1 MCKMTLVWLVE
12 LAVVLGLLMEDVL
25 PLKNVVLTIEPEV
38 VQRHNFS
45 RLRCSYD
52 LEGQDLYA
60 VKWYRGNHEF
70 YRYTPSEDPSTKVF
84 PVGGITIDVNNSN
97 STQVVLRDIE
107 FNLSGNFSCE
117 VTTDKT
123 FSTRI
128 DTQTMLVV
136 QLPDFPPEISVGRD
150 PLDYGD
156 TLKANCSSPPARPRA
171 SLKFVLNNLT
181 VARTEPLTP
190 RQYQESAWSDLS
202 LKMVLSEYHFNGGKL
217 ILRCIAEIDDIYH
230 EEAVLRL
237 SSAREPRPERVSAF
251 DSASSALSQTV
262 LQLVLVSYV
271 ALVLS

>member
-12 LAVVLGLLMEDVL
+12 FVVVLGFLMEDVL
-25 PLKNVVLTIEPEV
+25 PLKNVTLTIEPKV
-38 VQRHNFS
+38 VQRRNNS

-52 LEGQDLYA
+52 LEGQDLYT
-60 VKWYRGNHEF
+60 VKWYRGSYEF
-70 YRYTPSEDPSTKVF
+70 YRYTPSEVPRTKVF
-84 PVGGITIDVNNSN
+84 LVGGITVDVNNSN

-107 FNLSGNFSCE
+107 FNLSGNFTCE

-123 FSTRI
+123 FSTGI

-136 QLPDFPPEISVGRD
+136 QLPDFPPEISVGRE

-171 SLKFVLNNLT
+171 SLKFVLNDLT

-190 RQYQESAWSDLS
+190 RQYQELAWSDLS
-202 LKMVLSEYHFNGGKL
+202 LNMVLSEYHFDGGKL
-217 ILRCIAEIDDIYH
+217 KLQCIAVIEDIYR

-251 DSASSALSQTV
+251 DSASSAISQTA
-262 LQLVLVSYV
+262 LQLVLVCYV
-271 ALVLS
+271 ALVFS